1 MVSVVNRVAVICG
14 LVIGL
19 LSGCESTNSSPQAK
33 RIAENQTTYAEL
45 SAADQKGVKEGL
57 IARGQ
62 ELKTV
67 YLALGKPDAIRT
79 SADGRVTTWTYRNY
93 TPPVP
98 EAQKTSTAMTSP
110 RNAAIADPLLDTVDA
125 WRHGELRHDINLDGQ
140 MAQKRSDQS
149 WADYARYRKNRELAA
164 VFGPQVVKIL
174 DDQARVEY
182 NESLRDSAIADTE
195 TLKLEIVFIEQR
207 VSDAIVDDAY
217 SAFVVVPK

>member
-1 MVSVVNRVAVICG
+1 MVSSTNRVAVICG

-67 YLALGKPDAIRT
+67 YLALGKPDVVRT
-79 SADGRVTTWTYRNY
+79 SADGRVTTWTYHNY
-93 TPPVP
+93 MPPIP
-98 EAQKTSTAMTSP
+98 EKQKTATVMTSP
-110 RNAAIADPLLDTVDA
+110 RNAAIADPLADIAEA
-125 WRHGELRHDINLDGQ
+125 WRHGELRQDVFADGQ
-140 MAQKRSDQS
+140 MAPRRPNQT
-149 WADYARYRKNRELAA
+149 WADYARYRKDRELAERA
-164 VFGPQVVKIL
+164 GPQFVKML

-182 NESLRDSAIADTE
+182 NESLRDAVIADPT
-195 TLKLEIVFIEQR
+195 TIKLEVIFIEQR
-207 VSDAIVDDAY
+207 VSDAIVDDSH
-217 SAFVVVPK
+217 SAFVNAPR

>member
-1 MVSVVNRVAVICG
+1 MVCFVKRITVFSG

-19 LSGCESTNSSPQAK
+19 LSGCESTNSNPQAK
-33 RIAENQTTYAEL
+33 RIAENQTAYAGL
-45 SAADQKGVKEGL
+45 SASDQKGVKEGL
-57 IARGQ
+57 ITRGQ

-67 YLALGKPDAIRT
+67 YLALGKPDVIRT
-79 SADGRVTTWTYRNY
+79 SPDGRVTTWTYRNY
-93 TPPVP
+93 TPPIP
-98 EAQKTSTAMTSP
+98 EAQKTTTAMTSP
-110 RNAAIADPLLDTVDA
+110 RNAAIANPLLDTVDA
-125 WRHGELRHDINLDGQ
+125 WRNGELRHDINLDGQ

-164 VFGPQVVKIL
+164 TFGPQVVKIL

-217 SAFVVVPK
+217 SAFVDVQK